1 MAFYTFPYFF
11 QRFTDSEGLPLAGG
25 SLTFYSAGS
34 GALKNIYLD
43 QSGQKAQNPMP
54 LDSTGLPVKQ
64 YFGEA
69 GEYDIFV
76 RDSNGALVTKLLR
89 ITALGGS
96 GFPTPGNSG
105 YLHYDI
111 DTGTYEW
118 IDIDLNAGIPIL
130 ESVSLVGCSTFRHLG
145 GDLNTPN
152 AIGAYFFAKD
162 EIEIARVCTV
172 IPTIDSMAAGDIQF
186 AIYKPQYN
194 PVSSGDVPMIGI
206 AGNVEMDKIASGA
219 ILPASATNI
228 YAVGTLTVPVKVQG
242 WFCVVLSNTPASSW
256 PSIYASANLAEMM
269 SMAEQQYQVPLQ
281 FVRNDI
287 VNPNEQVPDMWPDT
301 INSLYGSNSH
311 ILNKNV
317 IPYIRLEIA

>member
-11 QRFTDSEGLPLAGG
+11 QRFTDNEGLPLAGG

-34 GALKNIYLD
+34 TALKNIYLD

-69 GEYDIFV
+69 GEYDIYV

-96 GFPTPGNSG
+96 GFPTPTNSG
-105 YLHYDI
+105 YLHYDV
-111 DTGTYEW
+111 DTGIYEW
-118 IDIDLNAGIPIL
+118 IEISGGIPVL
-130 ESVSLVGCSTFRHLG
+130 ESASLVGCSTFRHLG
-145 GDLNTPN
+145 GNLNSPH
-152 AIGAYFFAKD
+152 AIGSYFFAKD
-162 EIEIARVCTV
+162 EMEIARVCTV
-172 IPTIDSMAAGDIQF
+172 IPNMESMAAGDIQF

-194 PVSSGDVPMIGI
+194 PILTGDVPMIGI
-206 AGNVEMDKIASGA
+206 AGNVQMTKIASGA
-219 ILPASATNI
+219 ILPASATNV
-228 YAVGTLTVPVKVQG
+228 YAVGELEEPVKVQG
-242 WFCVVLSNTPASSW
+242 WFCVVLSNTPAATW
-256 PSIYASANLAEMM
+256 PSIYASVNMAEMM
-269 SMAEQQYQVPLQ
+269 SIADQTYQVPLQ
-281 FVRNDI
+281 FVRDDI
-287 VNPNEQVPDMWPDT
+287 VLPNEQTDSMWPET

>member
-34 GALKNIYLD
+34 PALKNIYLD

-69 GEYDIFV
+69 GEYDIYI
-76 RDSNGALVTKLLR
+76 RDANGALVAKLLR
-89 ITALGGS
+89 ITAIGGN
-96 GFPTPGNSG
+96 GFPTPDKSG

-118 IDIDLNAGIPIL
+118 IEISGGGIPVL
-130 ESVSLVGCSTFRHLG
+130 ESVSLDTCSTFRHLG
-145 GDLNTPN
+145 GDLNSPN
-152 AIGAYFFAKD
+152 AIGAYFFSRD
-162 EIEIARVCTV
+162 EINLARVCTV
-172 IPTIDSMAAGDIQF
+172 IPTMESMAAGDIQF

-194 PVSSGDVPMIGI
+194 PVASGDVPMIGI
-206 AGNVEMDKIASGA
+206 AGNVQMTKIASGA
-219 ILPASATNI
+219 ILPASATNV
-228 YAVGTLTVPVKVQG
+228 YAVGELEEPVKVQG
-242 WFCVVLSNTPASSW
+242 WFCVVLSNTPAATW
-256 PSIYASANLAEMM
+256 PSIYAAMNMAEMM
-269 SMAEQQYQVPLQ
+269 SIADQTFQVPLQ
-281 FVRNDI
+281 FVRDDI
-287 VNPNEQVPDMWPDT
+287 VLPNEQTDSMWPET
-301 INSLYGSNSH
+301 INSLYGSNAH